1 MTNFEV
7 KNGVVII
14 PEGTTT
20 IDWDSYADYSNLKS
34 VTIPASVTNVS
45 AGSFLNSPSIE
56 SIVVEEGNPIYDSRG
71 RCNAI
76 IETATNTLIAG
87 CKSTIIPDSVTV
99 IESNA
104 FEGCTTLESISIPES
119 VTKLDARTFYGCTSL
134 KAIYVAKEKIDTIK
148 SMLPIELQEVVKEK

>member
-1 MTNFEV
+1 MIKIGAFAF
-7 KNGVVII
+7 IACM
-14 PEGTTT
+14 
-20 IDWDSYADYSNLKS
+20 SL
-34 VTIPASVTNVS
+34 
-45 AGSFLNSPSIE
+45 E

-104 FEGCTTLESISIPES
+104 FEGCTTLDSISIPES

-134 KAIYVAKEKIDTIK
+134 KAIYVTKEKIDTIK